1 MDDDWST
8 PIVVLRL
15 LQHSNEIDDCRSVG
29 RALVLQPISV
39 LVLLDGSALVD
50 LCVGDGELS
59 HRVRSKLCHLCQ
71 LNEHVTVLVDLL
83 VGPVTNAL
91 LL

>member
-1 MDDDWST
+1 MDNDWST

-15 LQHSNEIDDCRSVG
+15 LQHSNEIDDGRSIG
-29 RALVLQPISV
+29 RTLFLQPVSILVLF
-39 LVLLDGSALVD
+39 DGSALVD

-59 HRVRSKLCHLCQ
+59 HRVCSKLCHLCQ
-71 LNEHVTVLVDLL
+71 LNKHVTMLVDLL
-83 VGPVTNAL
+83 IGPVTNTL